1 MNPKVNE
8 KLLRNDVLEGA
19 LESRQGDLSA
29 AAFDIDTGSPLP

>member
-19 LESRQGDLSA
+19 LESHQGDLSVT
-29 AAFDIDTGSPLP
+29 AFGVDTASPLE